1 VEQARS
7 PPCHPFN
14 ANALKASP
22 RLMPATKTHPM
33 ASSFPDPATE
43 RDATMPAFWYQ
54 YQIHKPKIT
63 YCGQMAR
70 QCISFGKYVNSVRFA
85 SVCKVLTTVSDND
98 GHGYNQRALC
108 HNKLETLHN
117 TLGQLGVKQP
127 KMPMAMSRTWGQVPQ
142 RDWRNLFILIQ
153 KTEYRALIALSN

>member
-70 QCISFGKYVNSVRFA
+70 QCISFGKCTKLILLGLLQSVKFSPLFQTMTVMAITNVLCVITSLKHFTTPWVSWVSNNPKCHWLCPERGVRFP
-85 SVCKVLTTVSDND
+85 
-98 GHGYNQRALC
+98 R
-108 HNKLETLHN
+108 ETEEIY
-117 TLGQLGVKQP
+117 
-127 KMPMAMSRTWGQVPQ
+127 
-142 RDWRNLFILIQ
+142 LFWFRKRSIEHL
-153 KTEYRALIALSN
+153 